1 MDTATRIGR
10 LIGPLRRAVLR
21 TRRIEGLPDLPE
33 AQIELLRSLAEDGP
47 CTPREVAGRL
57 RIAPSTVS
65 NLVRAMT
72 ASGLVERTPSATDL
86 RTVRLA
92 ASPKALDMLG
102 RYDRVS
108 TGALRRALDE
118 LGPERRE
125 VLERALPVFAE
136 LLTVLEAQSQPGAAS
151 VGSPGEPARGA
162 GQEPVRETGQ
172 EPGRENGQEA
182 GQESG
187 QESGAV

>member
-21 TRRIEGLPDLPE
+21 TRRFDEALPDLPE
-33 AQIELLRSLAEDGP
+33 AQIELLRTLAEDGP
-47 CTPREVAGRL
+47 ATPREVAGRL

-92 ASPKALDMLG
+92 ATPRALDLLG

-108 TGALRRALDE
+108 TGALRQALDD
-118 LGPERRE
+118 LAPESRE
-125 VLERALPVFAE
+125 ALERALPVFAE
-136 LLTVLEAQSQPGAAS
+136 LLTALEARTLG
-151 VGSPGEPARGA
+151 PA
-162 GQEPVRETGQ
+162 P
-172 EPGRENGQEA
+172 
-182 GQESG
+182 ESG
-187 QESGAV
+187 RTGTRAPRLLGDSVAE

>member
-1 MDTATRIGR
+1 MRS
-10 LIGPLRRAVLR
+10 
-21 TRRIEGLPDLPE
+21 

-72 ASGLVERTPSATDL
+72 ASGLVERTPSATDP

-92 ASPKALDMLG
+92 ASPKALDLLG

-108 TGALRRALDE
+108 TCALRRALDE

-136 LLTVLEAQSQPGAAS
+136 LLTVLGAQPQPGAAS
-151 VGSPGEPARGA
+151 AGSPGG
-162 GQEPVRETGQ
+162 
-172 EPGRENGQEA
+172 
-182 GQESG
+182 
-187 QESGAV
+187 

>member
-1 MDTATRIGR
+1 MDTATRLGR

-33 AQIELLRSLAEDGP
+33 AQIELLRTLAEDGP
-47 CTPREVAGRL
+47 CSPREVAGRL

-92 ASPKALDMLG
+92 ASPKALDMLS

-108 TGALRRALDE
+108 TRALRRALDE
-118 LGPERRE
+118 LAPESRE
-125 VLERALPVFAE
+125 ALERALPVFTE
-136 LLTVLEAQSQPGAAS
+136 LLTVLEAQAPDEGEVPETEQAPGK
-151 VGSPGEPARGA
+151 G
-162 GQEPVRETGQ
+162 
-172 EPGRENGQEA
+172 
-182 GQESG
+182 
-187 QESGAV
+187 